1 MPEPTDVLLL
11 EDIGRVRLVT
21 LNRPDKANAFN
32 EQLYHAAANA
42 LRDAEADETVS
53 VVVFTGAGRVYSG
66 GVDITEMAAVIP
78 DEDDGEGEDDGED
91 APSDRGEM
99 GRGFDAFVNRLSAFP
114 KPVIA
119 AVNGAAVGIGFTMLL
134 HCDLVL
140 VSELARLRAP
150 FTRMGVAP
158 EASSSYL
165 LPRRMGRQPS
175 AWAFF
180 TADWIAPAQAVEYGL
195 ALKVCEPGALVK
207 DAIELAAQIAEHP
220 LPSLMA
226 TKRLVI
232 DAEQAGIAR
241 ARALEGQEFAALLR
255 LPGASDRVVA
265 QLDKGDSTR

>member
-1 MPEPTDVLLL
+1 VPQPTDVVLV
-11 EDIGRVRLVT
+11 EDFERVRLLT

-32 EQLYHAAANA
+32 ERQYHAAANA
-42 LRDAEADETVS
+42 LRDAEADDSVS
-53 VVVFTGAGRVYSG
+53 VVVFTGSGRVFSG

-78 DEDDGEGEDDGED
+78 DQGTETA
-91 APSDRGEM
+91 APPERSETA
-99 GRGFDAFVNRLSAFP
+99 RGFDAFVDALSAFS
-114 KPVIA
+114 KPVVA

-158 EASSSYL
+158 EAASSYL
-165 LPRRMGRQPS
+165 LPRRMGRQQ
-175 AWAFF
+175 AARALF
-180 TADWIAPAQAVEYGL
+180 TADWIAPAEAVEHGL
-195 ALKVCEPGALVK
+195 ALQVCAPDTLVK
-207 DAIELAAQIAEHP
+207 DAIELATHIAEHP

-241 ARALEGQEFAALLR
+241 ARELEGQEFAALLR
-255 LPGASDRVVA
+255 LPGAGDRVAA
-265 QLDKGDSTR
+265 QLDKGSPGR

>member
-1 MPEPTDVLLL
+1 VPETEPILV
-11 EDIGRVRLVT
+11 EDFERVRLLT

-32 EQLYHAAANA
+32 ERQYHAAANA
-42 LRDAEADETVS
+42 LREAEADHSVS
-53 VVVFTGAGRVYSG
+53 VVVFTGAGRVFSG

-78 DEDDGEGEDDGED
+78 GEDSI
-91 APSDRGEM
+91 PSPERGEM
-99 GRGFDAFVNRLSAFP
+99 SRGFDRFVDTLSAFP
-114 KPVIA
+114 KPVVA

-140 VSELARLRAP
+140 VSERARLRAP

-158 EASSSYL
+158 EAASSYL
-165 LPRRMGRQPS
+165 LPRRMGRQPA

-180 TADWIAPAQAVEYGL
+180 TADWIAPAQAVEHGL
-195 ALKVCEPGALVK
+195 ALKVCASDTLVQ
-207 DAIELAAQIAEHP
+207 DAIELANHIAEHP

-241 ARALEGQEFAALLR
+241 ARRLEGQEFATLLR
-255 LPGASDRVVA
+255 LPGAGDRVAA
-265 QLDKGDSTR
+265 QLDKGGPGR